1 MPSKAVKEAVSND
14 TVLKKPKAANTKME
28 VKPE

>member
-1 MPSKAVKEAVSND
+1 MPSKAGKEAVSND
-14 TVLKKPKAANTKME
+14 TVLKKPKATKTKKE